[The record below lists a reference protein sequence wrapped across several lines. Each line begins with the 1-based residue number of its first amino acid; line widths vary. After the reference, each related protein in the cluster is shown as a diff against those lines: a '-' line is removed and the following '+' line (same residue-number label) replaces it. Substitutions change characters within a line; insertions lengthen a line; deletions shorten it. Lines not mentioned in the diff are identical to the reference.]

1 MTGVTARGARRFALA
16 IEQFSR
22 DRAEDVA
29 RIFCEST
36 AAHRYCGLLTPEIV
50 LDRLCVPSYFD
61 PAGLLIAYRGG
72 RPIGYAHGTFG
83 KPQAGETRLNYGI
96 GNIRALFFPPDDIEA
111 GRALLEH
118 LIAYLAG
125 RGATDLQGWGSL
137 AGYPFYRGLYLGTE
151 PVLSTSHAH
160 AIIRLVQAGF
170 CVNQY
175 SIFLTRPM
183 EAPPPSAPASPQV
196 DLAEAPL
203 GFSTTWDAETWAG
216 LEPMQTTAWRGDR
229 QVAQITWALLHDL
242 TPKHGHPV
250 GSIAALRVDDTCR
263 RQGIA
268 RTLVLEVMRQCHYA
282 GAREVA
288 VATTQ
293 ENTGALHTYYACG
306 FEEIEILLGHG
317 RAQETAAAVSA

>member
-1 MTGVTARGARRFALA
+1 MTAATTRGGRRYGLT

-22 DRAEDVA
+22 ERAEDVA
-29 RIFCEST
+29 QIYCEAT
-36 AAHRYCGLLTPEIV
+36 ATHRYCGLLTPEMV
-50 LDRLCVPSYFD
+50 LDRLCAPSYFD
-61 PAGLLIAYRGG
+61 PAGLLIAYRGE
-72 RPIGYAHGTFG
+72 RPVGYAHGTFG
-83 KPQAGETRLNYGI
+83 KPVAPGAGLNYGV
-96 GNIRALFFPPDDIEA
+96 GNVRALFFPPDDVEA
-111 GRALLEH
+111 GRVLLDH
-118 LIAYLAG
+118 LLAYLTG
-125 RGATDLQGWGSL
+125 RGATDLQGWGSF

-151 PVLSTSHAH
+151 PVLSTSHAQ

-170 CVNQY
+170 SVNQY
-175 SIFLTRPM
+175 SIFLKRPM
-183 EAPPPSAPASPQV
+183 EALPPAASASPPV

-242 TPKHGHPV
+242 TPKHGRPV
-250 GSIAALRVDDTCR
+250 GSIAALRVDDNCR

-268 RTLVLEVMRQCHYA
+268 RTLVLEVMRQCYHA

-306 FEEIEILLGHG
+306 FEEIEILLGYG
-317 RAQETAAAVSA
+317 RARETAVASA